1 MIAKSATLVFVL
13 ALLSPF
19 AGNVV
24 ALCIDF
30 LIPFENVR
38 LVLGSVLNLEFYCW
52 EMHRDFHLIDMIV
65 GKFVCSFQ

>member
-30 LIPFENVR
+30 LTPFENVR
-38 LVLGSVLNLEFYCW
+38 LVLGQ
-52 EMHRDFHLIDMIV
+52 LIELGILPL
-65 GKFVCSFQ
+65 GNAP